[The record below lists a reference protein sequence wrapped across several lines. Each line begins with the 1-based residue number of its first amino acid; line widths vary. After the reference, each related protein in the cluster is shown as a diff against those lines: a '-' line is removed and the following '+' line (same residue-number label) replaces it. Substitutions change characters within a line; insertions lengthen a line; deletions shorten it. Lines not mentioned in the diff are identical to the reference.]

1 MSVDVRLVDYNY
13 AFDSSVGI
21 TGTSE
26 NSEFPASNLAVFSRS
41 KVWKS
46 SGYFKITSSNNKI
59 NFKDSGGGSE
69 LTATLLAGEYT
80 PTTLATEIASKM
92 LLVSG
97 ATYTVSQSATTGRWT
112 IATSGSYLSLL
123 TNTGTDLA
131 TSTLT
136 ALGFDS
142 ASDHTG
148 ATTYTAADIAIH
160 TEEGV
165 VFDLR
170 TQSGIDTFAI
180 IIDPMLGNNLSA
192 NASVYVQ
199 ASQTDSWT
207 SPSVSQALTYSQEFQ
222 TWTHFFTTTQTY
234 RYWRV
239 KIVDPSNPNLSVE
252 LHKVVLGLSLGLTRN
267 PEIGFKYSIK
277 NQSKQEVNEYG
288 YNYTDVYPDKRAFE
302 FNLNLFEDADL
313 VILEQSYKSFGNA
326 APVFFAIDTAGAL
339 FDKNQLTIYGLMRGD
354 LNFNHQIIDRFS
366 STIQIEEFL

>member
-148 ATTYTAADIAIH
+148 ATTYTAADIALH